1 MNGGEGGDTWLLVV
15 PRIGDGG
22 RQLCSKE
29 NIDTAP
35 SHGAKEA
42 MQKREREE
50 CEARRPGERL

>member
-1 MNGGEGGDTWLLVV
+1 MNGGEGRDTWLLAV

-22 RQLCSKE
+22 QLCSKE

-50 CEARRPGERL
+50 CEARRQGEGL